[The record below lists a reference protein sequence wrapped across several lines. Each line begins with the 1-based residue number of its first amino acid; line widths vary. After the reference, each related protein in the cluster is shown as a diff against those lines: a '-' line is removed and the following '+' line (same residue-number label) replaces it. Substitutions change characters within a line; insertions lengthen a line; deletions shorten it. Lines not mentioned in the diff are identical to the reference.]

1 MIPAPDL
8 AFEYLLGILGMLA
21 IIIPVS
27 IVFWKYSE
35 SDLGVVA
42 IYGGMAIGFTLI
54 ILGLSGSVGLADFT
68 DGKVELWREQ
78 ITEEIYATECE
89 NLRFLSLEYKKSNI
103 DKYTIG
109 QIEDEIREQ
118 FVYNCV
124 DTREQWW
131 IVA

>member
-8 AFEYLLGILGMLA
+8 AFEYLLGILGMLT
-21 IIIPVS
+21 IIIPVG
-27 IVFWKYSE
+27 IVFWKYIE

-42 IYGGMAIGFTLI
+42 IYGGMGLGFALI
-54 ILGLSGSVGLADFT
+54 ILGLNGAVGLGDFT
-68 DGKVELWREQ
+68 EGKVDVWREQ
-78 ITEEIYATECE
+78 IREEIYATECE
-89 NLRFLSLEYKKSNI
+89 DMRHLSLAYKNSEI
-103 DKYTIG
+103 DKYTVG
-109 QIEDEIREQ
+109 QIEDEIRDE